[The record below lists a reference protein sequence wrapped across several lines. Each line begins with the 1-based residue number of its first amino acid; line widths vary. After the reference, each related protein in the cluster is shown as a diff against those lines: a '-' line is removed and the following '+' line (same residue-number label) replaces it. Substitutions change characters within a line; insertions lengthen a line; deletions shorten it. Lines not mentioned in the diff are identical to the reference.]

1 MYWFLIKAAHVLFA
15 MLYLG
20 TGLGSAYYKLRA
32 YRSGDAN
39 VMAWCDREIVLADW
53 IFTVSSGVV
62 MPVTGGT
69 MVWMLRLPFST
80 SWVVAAFALYGVA
93 GVLWIGAAALQ
104 VRMRRL
110 SGEAASRGEKVGP
123 EYERAQRLWML
134 LGVPAFVAAMA
145 TVVLMVRKPMLW

>member
-1 MYWFLIKAAHVLFA
+1 MSWFLIKAVHVLFA

-32 YRSGDAN
+32 FRSADPK
-39 VMAWCDREIVLADW
+39 VIAWCDREIVRADW

-69 MVWMLRLPFST
+69 MVWMLRLPLWT
-80 SWVVAAFALYGVA
+80 SWVVAAVALYGVA
-93 GVLWIGAAALQ
+93 GGLWLGAAALQ
-104 VRMRRL
+104 IRMRTL
-110 SGEAASRGEKVGP
+110 SGEAAARGEPVGP